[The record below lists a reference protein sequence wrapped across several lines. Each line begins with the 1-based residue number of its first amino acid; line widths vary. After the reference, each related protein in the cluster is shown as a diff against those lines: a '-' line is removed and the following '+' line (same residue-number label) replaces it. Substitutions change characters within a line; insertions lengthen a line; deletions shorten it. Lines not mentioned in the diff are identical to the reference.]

1 MENKQTI
8 KSFVIV
14 IDPCSAGSAFGYIAK
29 YSKYQFWNKTRMG
42 VITDML
48 DMLDKRFKRQLSEI

>member
-1 MENKQTI
+1 MI

-14 IDPCSAGSAFGYIAK
+14 VVPCGAGSASGYVAK
-29 YSKYQFWNKTRMG
+29 WSKYQFGNKTRIG

-48 DMLDKRFKRQLSEI
+48 TMLEKRFKRQLNNK